1 MRQVL
6 FRAKQL
12 EHWRL
17 RRYCGLGVEGDDEEI
32 FDVQDEAV
40 LAVRVCFWWC

>member
-17 RRYCGLGVEGDDEEI
+17 RRYCGFGAEGEEI
-32 FDVQDEAV
+32 LDVQEDEV
-40 LAVRVCFWWC
+40 LVVRECFWWCC